1 MASYFANSCNL
12 SPDDAVDVVD
22 GDDWT
27 SSSESL
33 CVSTQLIRLL
43 TFATQV
49 HLDLLEINLTI
60 HTLMAGRCLT
70 ALWCPHLLIP
80 LHHPPQVSVKLII
93 HKPWKTLDWERIFS
107 KRWRMINLRRFAS
120 KISIILLHLF
130 KNGSWPLGYLE
141 AHYLRRQ
148 LTSSCILNL

>member
-60 HTLMAGRCLT
+60 HTLMAGGHLT
-70 ALWCPHLLIP
+70 
-80 LHHPPQVSVKLII
+80 
-93 HKPWKTLDWERIFS
+93 TL
-107 KRWRMINLRRFAS
+107 
-120 KISIILLHLF
+120 
-130 KNGSWPLGYLE
+130 
-141 AHYLRRQ
+141 
-148 LTSSCILNL
+148 